1 MKVLIVDDSNVVR
14 GRIVEML
21 SGIAGVEIVG
31 EAANSIDAIH
41 LVNKLKPD
49 AVTLDIR
56 IPGES
61 GIEVLK
67 KIKKSQPS
75 TIVAVLTN
83 FPEEQYKKKCYQLG
97 GDYFFSKSD
106 EFEKVEEVINNLVC
120 EQAKFN

>member
-14 GRIVEML
+14 DRIAEML
-21 SGIAGVEIVG
+21 SRITGVEIVG
-31 EAANSIDAIH
+31 NAANSIDALH

-67 KIKKSQPS
+67 KIKSRIFRK
-75 TIVAVLTN
+75 AR
-83 FPEEQYKKKCYQLG
+83 
-97 GDYFFSKSD
+97 
-106 EFEKVEEVINNLVC
+106 
-120 EQAKFN
+120 FNILRDHQ